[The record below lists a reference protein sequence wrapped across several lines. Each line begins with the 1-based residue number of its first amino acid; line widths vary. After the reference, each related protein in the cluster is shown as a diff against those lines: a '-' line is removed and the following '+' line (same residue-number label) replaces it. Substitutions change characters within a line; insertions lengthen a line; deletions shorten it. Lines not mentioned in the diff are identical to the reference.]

1 MNSNFSENDT
11 GCCGGTSGSIGSGS
25 SSNGSGSRNHRRSSF
40 VVIPPMQIC
49 PGDLLVYSKVLTQ
62 RNNILGNYKSHNSN
76 KSQYFYVH
84 YLHCFFMA
92 QTNFLFIFTY
102 LLMRVF
108 FFFLSSPHAAIR
120 LGRIYAESSRRHWY
134 INTAIYKVSSLNQ

>member
-1 MNSNFSENDT
+1 MNSSFTENDT

-108 FFFLSSPHAAIR
+108 FFLSFFSPCCHQIGKD
-120 LGRIYAESSRRHWY
+120 LRRVWQETLVYKHGY
-134 INTAIYKVSSLNQ
+134 I